1 MKPLFPLSLLAAL
14 ALRAQTS
21 SPAPLTL
28 QQAVEAALRNY
39 PSVQISQEQISAAS
53 AGIDLA
59 RTAYLPRV
67 DTLAQLNR
75 GSRNN
80 VFGQVLPQLPQTVIP
95 SLSGPVIGSNNFG
108 SAWGSAVGALVSWEP
123 FDFGLRRASV
133 ESAAS
138 RRAQAT
144 AALKRTQFEVAV
156 ATADACLTLTAA
168 RETVRAAQS
177 GVDRAEGLMKT
188 TNALVNAQL
197 RPGADAS
204 RAEAELAA
212 ARTQWIQAQQA
223 VDVARAALSR
233 FVGREPETIDLAAGA
248 LLQPPPEQ
256 KPEALNVAL
265 NPAAA
270 EQNAV
275 IEQARAQLRV
285 LERSY
290 FPHFY
295 LEGSVS
301 ARGTGAETNG
311 VLLGGVNGLAP
322 TVQNYA
328 LGLTI
333 SFPAMDKP
341 AIEAK
346 EAMQASEIRA
356 QQARARQIAVDLKA
370 QWNAA
375 VASLDGARRV
385 AANLP
390 VQVGAAETASKQ
402 STARYQAGFGTLSDV
417 AESQRLLTQTEIDL
431 ALARLTVWRAL
442 LGVAA
447 AAGDIQPFLA
457 EAGK

>member
-177 GVDRAEGLMKT
+177 GVDRAEVLMKT

-275 IEQARAQLRV
+275 I
-285 LERSY
+285 
-290 FPHFY
+290 
-295 LEGSVS
+295 
-301 ARGTGAETNG
+301 
-311 VLLGGVNGLAP
+311 
-322 TVQNYA
+322 
-328 LGLTI
+328 
-333 SFPAMDKP
+333 
-341 AIEAK
+341 
-346 EAMQASEIRA
+346 
-356 QQARARQIAVDLKA
+356 
-370 QWNAA
+370 
-375 VASLDGARRV
+375 
-385 AANLP
+385 
-390 VQVGAAETASKQ
+390 
-402 STARYQAGFGTLSDV
+402 
-417 AESQRLLTQTEIDL
+417 
-431 ALARLTVWRAL
+431 
-442 LGVAA
+442 
-447 AAGDIQPFLA
+447 
-457 EAGK
+457 